1 MDTDPF
7 AVWDDPQPASSSNIQ
22 PTADAPGAARAADDA
37 RISLELEEEDP
48 GWGVASA
55 STSRAN
61 SPEKSRKP
69 ATQRSRSQ
77 ASVSP
82 LVTAVPVTASE
93 VPTLVEAAQ
102 PSNQA
107 DSAQEP
113 KPQQALT
120 AEDAEVVSSAEAHES
135 GEDKD
140 VFEDTED
147 TLDTPQDP
155 HPAQSLQPLAA
166 QTEPVEEPTEAQGLA
181 EVLENADEAEIEED
195 EGNNDDDDGFD
206 DFGEPAGSG
215 GGAAEHDDFG
225 DFDDF
230 ETGDAPGDDDFG
242 DDDFENQ
249 DFDEAADTSAP
260 SVSTSAPL
268 PLQAAAPTR
277 TWTPLDVTPTSNR
290 LDLAPAV
297 SALLPLSSAA
307 EKELTNTA
315 LRQVEGAAQVL
326 VSGGSREMWT
336 ELSSVPSVK
345 PIDWV
350 RSKTRRDYLI
360 SMGVPV
366 NLDEIHSSFDSQSG
380 RSGQLPPL
388 QLKYDSG
395 RSGEGLQRSSSL
407 KLAGTAAGSAVAQRS
422 ASTSNSPRDGSS
434 PALGTSTNRERMAE
448 RRREELGLGPAPQVD
463 LRRAEELVKKTEDQL
478 TLLSLPALQAMV
490 RELNTLTTSTSS
502 LLTHHLTL
510 RESFQADSEMY
521 NAMIKELVTGAAT
534 RFSGAGAGTGSGG
547 RGDMRRSTTMG
558 VASSGAAKTRVNSL
572 PPPGANGRSSPSL
585 SLRGGAASA
594 ASPRR

>member
-1 MDTDPF
+1 MARSSHRCPSHRHPHHHHRLAPRPPSSPF
-7 AVWDDPQPASSSNIQ
+7 HPRERVRTPPWTRTLSRCGTIPSPHHRRHPYSQRPTHQALHAQQTTHASRSSW
-22 PTADAPGAARAADDA
+22 RK
-37 RISLELEEEDP
+37 RIRD
-48 GWGVASA
+48 GGVASA

-107 DSAQEP
+107 NSAEEQEH
-113 KPQQALT
+113 QQALT
-120 AEDAEVVSSAEAHES
+120 AEDAEVASSAKSHES

-147 TLDTPQDP
+147 NLDTPQDP
-155 HPAQSLQPLAA
+155 HPAQSPQPA
-166 QTEPVEEPTEAQGLA
+166 QTEPVEEPIEVEDSAEAQIT
-181 EVLENADEAEIEED
+181 ADEAGGEEKGD
-195 EGNNDDDDGFD
+195 EDDDGFD

-215 GGAAEHDDFG
+215 GAAAEHDDFG

-230 ETGDAPGDDDFG
+230 ETGDAPGDDGFG

-249 DFDEAADTSAP
+249 DFVEAADTSAP

-407 KLAGTAAGSAVAQRS
+407 KLGGHGGWIGCGATLGIYLEQSTRWQLAGS
-422 ASTSNSPRDGSS
+422 GY
-434 PALGTSTNRERMAE
+434 E
-448 RRREELGLGPAPQVD
+448 
-463 LRRAEELVKKTEDQL
+463 
-478 TLLSLPALQAMV
+478 
-490 RELNTLTTSTSS
+490 
-502 LLTHHLTL
+502 H
-510 RESFQADSEMY
+510 ESRTY
-521 NAMIKELVTGAAT
+521 G
-534 RFSGAGAGTGSGG
+534 
-547 RGDMRRSTTMG
+547 
-558 VASSGAAKTRVNSL
+558 
-572 PPPGANGRSSPSL
+572 
-585 SLRGGAASA
+585 
-594 ASPRR
+594 